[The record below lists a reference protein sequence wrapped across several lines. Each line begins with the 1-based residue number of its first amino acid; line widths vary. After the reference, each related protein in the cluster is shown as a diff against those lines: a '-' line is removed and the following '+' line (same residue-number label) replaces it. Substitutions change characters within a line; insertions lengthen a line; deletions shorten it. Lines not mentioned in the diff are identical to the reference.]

1 MNDTKKIIKKRGGR
15 PKVNPAE
22 KLKYRIPVRLCTK
35 DYFALKAKASQA
47 KMTCTEVARKAIIGC
62 QILQRLSPEQMDCIR
77 KLSGM
82 GNNLNQIARR
92 ANVEG
97 YTNARSEYLY
107 LAENIDNVISIIEND
122 SENS

>member
-1 MNDTKKIIKKRGGR
+1 MSDTKKITDKRGGR

-35 DYFALKAKASQA
+35 DYFALKAKAAQA
-47 KMTCTEVARKAIIGC
+47 KMTCTEVARLAIIGC
-62 QILQRLSPEQMDCIR
+62 QIRQRLTPEQMDCIR

-82 GNNLNQIARR
+82 GNNLNQIARK
-92 ANVEG
+92 ANAEG
-97 YTNARSEYLY
+97 YANARSEYLY
-107 LAENIDNVISIIEND
+107 LAENIDNIINTIENG

>member
-1 MNDTKKIIKKRGGR
+1 MNDTKKIIKKRSGR

-35 DYFALKAKASQA
+35 DYFTLKAKATQA
-47 KMTCTEVARKAIIGC
+47 KMTYTEVARKAIIGC
-62 QILQRLSPEQMDCIR
+62 QILQRLTPEQMDCIR

-92 ANVEG
+92 ANAEG

-107 LAENIDNVISIIEND
+107 LADNIDNVISKIEND